1 MRTPQLLFLWMSYF
15 QRNQRMQPQ
24 LRCGLTVLAIISKI
38 NMLWVHL
45 INVQGSTRFTWFRT
59 LLQQVTERA
68 LLTGRG
74 GGVQQWRERQVKRFT
89 QDDRVSKT
97 LMTLERLLQTLKK
110 KFKLQKSHQKFLSV
124 LPSFSLKHSLK
135 IHFQFQRSLN
145 TTSYTL

>member
-15 QRNQRMQPQ
+15 QRNQWMQPQ

-68 LLTGRG
+68 LLTGRR

-89 QDDRVSKT
+89 QDGRVSKT
-97 LMTLERLLQTLKK
+97 LMTLERLLQTLK

>member
-24 LRCGLTVLAIISKI
+24 LRCGLTVHAIISKI

-89 QDDRVSKT
+89 QDGRVSKT